1 MSPCPAGWTAWGL
14 VLADRVSFSFSS
26 AELERSAKKAVEAPS
41 RAHSTHGSQDVPC
54 AGMDL
59 RSGRRSERTRSLKD
73 SGRLLF
79 AAAGVALPPEP
90 LSVGSVMEISPNLY
104 ERTDVRRGV
113 VTAAP
118 LRVFRDP

>member
-1 MSPCPAGWTAWGL
+1 
-14 VLADRVSFSFSS
+14 
-26 AELERSAKKAVEAPS
+26 
-41 RAHSTHGSQDVPC
+41 
-54 AGMDL
+54 MDL

-79 AAAGVALPPEP
+79 AAAGVELPPEP
-90 LSVGSVMEISPNLY
+90 LSVRSVMEISPNLY